1 MSDVQHQRPH
11 CWECRR
17 RRLVCDGTQPVC
29 TKCRTAGIVCPGF
42 ADKQPL
48 KWLAPGQVMS
58 RARRKKGPR
67 KANSKRPTMATPAS
81 TDSIEDSTSDQH
93 TSHLD
98 IVLPVELRPE
108 SCDVFEALTYCPL
121 PTSPLSRR
129 LSRLTANPMLAQTT
143 LTSIRT
149 WFNISSV
156 QAPMSYRWFLWIS
169 RPPLCTLS

>member
-1 MSDVQHQRPH
+1 
-11 CWECRR
+11 
-17 RRLVCDGTQPVC
+17 
-29 TKCRTAGIVCPGF
+29 VCPGF

-67 KANSKRPTMATPAS
+67 KANGKGPTKATPAS
-81 TDSIEDSTSDQH
+81 TDSIEDSASDQH
-93 TSHLD
+93 KGHLD

-108 SCDVFEALTYCPL
+108 SCDVFEALIYCPL
-121 PTSPLSRR
+121 PTSPLLRR
-129 LSRLTANPMLAQTT
+129 CQGLLANPTLAQTT

-149 WFNISSV
+149 WSNISSV
-156 QAPMSYRWFLWIS
+156 QARMSYRWFLWIS